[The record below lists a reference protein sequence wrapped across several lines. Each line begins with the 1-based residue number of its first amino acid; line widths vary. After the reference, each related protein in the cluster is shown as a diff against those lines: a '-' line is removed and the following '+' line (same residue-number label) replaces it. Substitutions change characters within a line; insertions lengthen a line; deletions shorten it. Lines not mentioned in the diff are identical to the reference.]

1 LKTDLPVIGR
11 YLDGNLLPSEVASF
25 LERVGTMIKSY
36 SPPQSSRRKDRVAHG
51 HTGPIKSKNPRKRGK
66 PSLFQGPISPH
77 QYPGTL
83 VPYQASKCSMVFGG
97 TVPLLNGDE
106 ALKEQEAMDPWQITQ
121 SHLTMTTSSSSLDSS
136 SPESMK
142 RSREGG
148 DEIQIPRDTDCLRRS
163 GRLCVQ
169 LKMFKHRDGAGA
181 EAANPV
187 FL

>member
-1 LKTDLPVIGR
+1 MKNDLPVIGR
-11 YLDGNLLPSEVASF
+11 YLEGNLLPSEVSSF

-51 HTGPIKSKNPRKRGK
+51 HTGPVKSKNPRKRGK
-66 PSLFQGPISPH
+66 PSLFQDPLSPH
-77 QYPGTL
+77 QYPGTP
-83 VPYQASKCSMVFGG
+83 VPYQASKCGMVFGG
-97 TVPLLNGDE
+97 TVPLLNGGE
-106 ALKEQEAMDPWQITQ
+106 ALKEQEAMDPWQISQ
-121 SHLTMTTSSSSLDSS
+121 SRLTMTTSSSSLDSS

-169 LKMFKHRDGAGA
+169 LKMFKPGDGVGA
-181 EAANPV
+181 DC
-187 FL
+187 

>member
-11 YLDGNLLPSEVASF
+11 YLEGNLLPSEVASF